1 MTRPIPTLLL
11 SPRFAATALHN
22 WRRSSLPYYYRM
34 EPAELTIDLPNPLG
48 FAINHQPIGKF
59 IPDGET
65 DIGPDVRRHR
75 ELWVFEW
82 QRVPPSVP

>member
-1 MTRPIPTLLL
+1 
-11 SPRFAATALHN
+11 
-22 WRRSSLPYYYRM
+22 M